1 MEEYGSHVNSPT
13 FTKNNITIERS
24 LQKYHPSMTL
34 PNRCIQSKTII
45 SNSLTHSENIYELLT
60 LVPSSVLT
68 TGRYPILSKIRPG
81 PAFRADAS
89 VG

>member
-1 MEEYGSHVNSPT
+1 MEQYGSHVNSPT
-13 FTKNNITIERS
+13 FTKNHITIERS
-24 LQKYHPSMTL
+24 HPSMTL

-45 SNSLTHSENIYELLT
+45 SNSFTHSENIYELFT